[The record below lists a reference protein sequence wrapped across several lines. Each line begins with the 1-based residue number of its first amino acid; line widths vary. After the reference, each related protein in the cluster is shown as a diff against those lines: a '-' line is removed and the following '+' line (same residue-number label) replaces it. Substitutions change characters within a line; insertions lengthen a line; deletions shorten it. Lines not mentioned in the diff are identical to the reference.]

1 MTDIDLHIVQQ
12 ALTGF
17 DDECGDLGF
26 SKNDGNTCFV
36 ALVDALGHGK
46 TAFEVA
52 IMARDYL
59 ETCHG
64 REPSE
69 VIKGIHDHLKGT
81 RGAVAAVCRL
91 NLDTGC
97 LTYSGM
103 GNITLRILGS
113 RQERLVT
120 REGILGYMIPT
131 PRQKET
137 QLFPGDTFL
146 MSSDGIREHFDPDEI
161 PELFTGSAKDIAEG
175 MIRQLGKKNDDA
187 SCIVLRYGI

>member
-1 MTDIDLHIVQQ
+1 MTDIDLHMAQQ

-26 SKNDGNTCFV
+26 SKTDGNTCFL
-36 ALVDALGHGK
+36 ALIDALGHGK
-46 TAFEVA
+46 TAFEIA
-52 IMARDYL
+52 IMARDYF
-59 ETCHG
+59 ETCHD
-64 REPSE
+64 REPAE
-69 VIKGIHDHLKGT
+69 VIQGLHDCLKGT

-91 NLDTGC
+91 NLATGS
-97 LTYSGM
+97 LIYSGM

-137 QLFPGDTFL
+137 QLFAGDIFL
-146 MSSDGIREHFDPDEI
+146 MSSDGIREHFDPDEY
-161 PELFTGSAKDIAEG
+161 PALFTGSAEDIAGG